1 MSPTSTAAA
10 FLRPQG
16 LLTLVVAV
24 VAASLCAAAALPLL
38 SLTAAFARRSRALAR
53 LGLPTPRAR
62 SLPEV
67 VGGVM
72 ARMLEGD
79 AGVESNFYRDV
90 LMRQWWA
97 RDAGRAPLFA
107 LRAVE
112 KHYVVVADPAAAAAV
127 LSRAAQLDKMTEPM
141 RGFDLVASA
150 RGARSALTL
159 SSFSAEWKLLSKA
172 VLPAFSLSAVRRRFD
187 HEIRPDAEAGAD
199 AIVRIWRAKMAA
211 EDADSADAAASAA
224 ASSPSPRR
232 TTTAVS
238 VDVAKLAAS
247 LAMDI
252 TTSFAFG
259 IRSNTVERWGAA
271 EASKILTAAVAKQQQ
286 DSDDGGPVLLPAP
299 PAVPPHLIE
308 GAADTVECLAE
319 AFAVV
324 QQYLAKPYLS
334 YGAFSWTKHVREG
347 KKTMRAIQSC
357 FAAVVAAAGATA
369 DAREAARAARAAA
382 VAAKSSAASATS
394 AAVSAAEEE
403 EMKEDKDETVFDRL
417 RAVAPEAAAAAAADA
432 LAADGS
438 AADAEGAAEIVLR
451 ESGLIYAAG
460 IDTSGYTLSVTLALL
475 AAHPEAMR
483 RVERELESRGLLM
496 LRGDGGAGKIRVP
509 RRLEF
514 ADLSRSSLPFLHACL
529 DESMRLVPASAPGT
543 MRTVG
548 PGGYQLTVPDW
559 REEEGGGE
567 EEEKGEGRKRQ
578 GENKTNTM
586 SKPLRTVVIPE
597 GCQLWVNIFL
607 LHRSEEIW
615 GPDAAEFKPER
626 FLEPAVAPSASA
638 ADAASASPTA
648 STSAEEGAA
657 EAASAAV
664 ASAARL
670 LMPFSLGA
678 RGCIGQNLART
689 SMIAELATL
698 LGRLSFSLDRSRM
711 GGSLLPAE
719 RETADGVR
727 GAGDAVFEREGCN
740 FTMTVKGG
748 VWLLATPRGEDAGA
762 GVGGDVLA
770 AEK

>member
-1 MSPTSTAAA
+1 M
-10 FLRPQG
+10 
-16 LLTLVVAV
+16 
-24 VAASLCAAAALPLL
+24 
-38 SLTAAFARRSRALAR
+38 
-53 LGLPTPRAR
+53 
-62 SLPEV
+62 
-67 VGGVM
+67 
-72 ARMLEGD
+72 
-79 AGVESNFYRDV
+79 
-90 LMRQWWA
+90 
-97 RDAGRAPLFA
+97 
-107 LRAVE
+107 
-112 KHYVVVADPAAAAAV
+112 
-127 LSRAAQLDKMTEPM
+127 
-141 RGFDLVASA
+141 
-150 RGARSALTL
+150 
-159 SSFSAEWKLLSKA
+159 
-172 VLPAFSLSAVRRRFD
+172 
-187 HEIRPDAEAGAD
+187 
-199 AIVRIWRAKMAA
+199 
-211 EDADSADAAASAA
+211 
-224 ASSPSPRR
+224 
-232 TTTAVS
+232 
-238 VDVAKLAAS
+238 
-247 LAMDI
+247 
-252 TTSFAFG
+252 
-259 IRSNTVERWGAA
+259 
-271 EASKILTAAVAKQQQ
+271 
-286 DSDDGGPVLLPAP
+286 
-299 PAVPPHLIE
+299 
-308 GAADTVECLAE
+308 
-319 AFAVV
+319 

-357 FAAVVAAAGATA
+357 FAAVVAAAGAAA

-432 LAADGS
+432 VAAGGS
-438 AADAEGAAEIVLR
+438 AADTEGAAEIVLR

-483 RVERELESRGLLM
+483 RVERELESRGLLT
-496 LRGDGGAGKIRVP
+496 LRDGDDTGKIRAP
-509 RRLEF
+509 RKLEF

-529 DESMRLVPASAPGT
+529 DESMRLVPAAASGT

-597 GCQLWVNIFL
+597 GCLLCVCVCL
-607 LHRSEEIW
+607 LHLSEEIW

-626 FLEPAVAPSASA
+626 FLEPGAPSASVASA
-638 ADAASASPTA
+638 AAASPTA

-657 EAASAAV
+657 EAASAAA

-719 RETADGVR
+719 HETADGVR

-740 FTMTVKGG
+740 FTMAVKGG

-762 GVGGDVLA
+762 GVGGDELA
-770 AEK
+770 GEE